1 MPRGRGLL
9 PKDNIRRSHRE
20 RQATSFRFAAPLPH
34 DLIQNNAG
42 GNRDIEGWNFAQH
55 WDRDQE
61 VTFFAHEI
69 VQPFSLS
76 AKHDSAIHFVIN
88 FVVGLL
94 PPLLE
99 TYYPQIFGLPLFQSA
114 RNV

>member
-1 MPRGRGLL
+1 MPRGRGLP

-20 RQATSFRFAAPLPH
+20 RQATSFRFVASLPH

-42 GNRDIEGWNFAQH
+42 GDRDIEGWNFAQH

-69 VQPFSLS
+69 VQPLALS
-76 AKHDSAIHFVIN
+76 AKHERAIHSVIN

-94 PPLLE
+94 SPLIE
-99 TYYPQIFGLPLFQSA
+99 SSNPQ
-114 RNV
+114 